1 MAKRGAKKTHS
12 ERGIEAVVS
21 LNRKGYGFARTKD
34 RDYYLSAEYLS
45 GAMDGDTV
53 YIKVPQAKDPSASAR
68 VLSIKVRALRSFVG
82 RIKFVDV
89 LKIVV
94 PRDSR
99 IRHDGFVLN
108 ELPLPEGLQENDWVL
123 ADIMRYPD
131 RSHAMEVRIV
141 KKIAD
146 ASPILPLEAIALDND
161 IELEFQ
167 EEALKDAEMLS
178 LDAEQIL
185 VQEKNRRDY
194 RDRLIFTI
202 DPADAK
208 DYDDAI
214 SLEYR
219 DNRYYLGVHIADVSH
234 FVKPNTALDLD
245 ALERGNSTY
254 LPGRVIPML
263 PEALSSDLCSLMP
276 QTDRLCFSVNLVLD
290 EEGRVLSSDFVRS
303 VIRSQHRLTYQEALN
318 IIEGKT
324 GDYDAELI
332 EAIRNF
338 DSLALKLGA
347 SRRARGGLDFA
358 SNETEFVLDEQNR
371 PLSIANREATRA
383 TQMIEEA
390 MILANESV
398 ASYLYTRKQ
407 PSIYRVHEEPDAEA
421 LKQLYDTLQAFAY
434 ELPSAELSA
443 RAAYQKILKQAQGR
457 DEEHFVSTLLLRSL
471 KRAYYS
477 PIQIEHFGLA
487 SPYYTHFTSPIRRYA
502 DVVVHRILG
511 ALIDEEYAAAIPLD
525 SDLHRICSQIN
536 ISELNSKIAEREAT
550 DFKVAEYMKA
560 HIGEEFSGIITSVV
574 HFGVFVSLDNSAD
587 GLVHVK
593 NLEGR
598 YWSYEPKKHQLIN
611 ADSGEKLRLGQKVQ
625 LRLKSVNMSEGLI
638 DFELV

>member
-390 MILANESV
+390 MILANERV

-511 ALIDEEYAAAIPLD
+511 ALIDEEYAAAMPLG

-593 NLEGR
+593 NLEGG

-638 DFELV
+638 DFELA